1 MGQAALDFQIQ
12 KTRTSREEPPRA
24 LERLLQED
32 RDRLLRSLC
41 VPGDEEEQ
49 VEAYQRVSRWG
60 RAPYRMEYPS
70 IYALASVPLPPIP
83 LGGTVVTRHGTIYRN
98 YRL

>member
-1 MGQAALDFQIQ
+1 MV
-12 KTRTSREEPPRA
+12 
-24 LERLLQED
+24 QED

-70 IYALASVPLPPIP
+70 IQALASVPLPPIP
-83 LGGTVVTRHGTIYRN
+83 LGGPSSRVTGPYIGTIGYRDIIEWTGIT
-98 YRL
+98 YISAWEERGLPFQAH